1 MNQMSHRFYL
11 LLLLPTLLVLL
22 LFIAGPVG
30 QSFFLSFH
38 RMIIGLPHLGAPFIG
53 LQNYQELLNDPVA
66 RHSLWVT
73 LIFVGTTT
81 FFELLIG
88 LLLALLMHRRFPGR
102 GALRACVLIPWAIP
116 TVVSAQMWRFLFN
129 DAYGMVN
136 YAMFG
141 AETSAY
147 IPWLA
152 LPSTALFSLILADI
166 WKTASFAALLIL
178 AGLQVI
184 PDELYQAARV
194 DGAGTWRRFRHI
206 TWPLILPAL
215 LVALLFRTIDAFR
228 VFDLAFVMTQ
238 GGPADATNV
247 LQLYGYKKMFVEGW
261 MGYGSAVS
269 ACIFAIILCLAVA
282 YVRMVGRRLL
292 EAGTG

>member
-1 MNQMSHRFYL
+1 MTRKDQSFFLTL
-11 LLLLPTLLVLL
+11 LVPVILVLL
-22 LFIAGPVG
+22 LFIAAPIG
-30 QSFFLSFH
+30 QSIFLSFH
-38 RMIIGLPHLGAPFIG
+38 RIIIGLPQLKTPFVG
-53 LQNYQELLNDPVA
+53 LDNYQQLLTDPVA
-66 RHSLWVT
+66 RHSFWIT
-73 LIFVGTTT
+73 IIFVATTT

-88 LLLALLMHRRFPGR
+88 LFLALMIHHHFPGR

-116 TVVSAQMWRFLFN
+116 TVVAAQMWRFLLN

-136 YAMFG
+136 YAVFG
-141 AETSAY
+141 SETSHY

-152 LPSTALFSLILADI
+152 HPATALVAIIIADI
-166 WKTASFAALLIL
+166 WKTSSFAALLIL

-184 PDELYQAARV
+184 PEEIYQAAKV
-194 DGAGTWRRFRHI
+194 DGAVVWRRFWHI
-206 TWPLILPAL
+206 TWPLIRPAL

-228 VFDLAFVMTQ
+228 VFDIAFVMTQ

-261 MGYGSAVS
+261 MGYGSTLSV
-269 ACIFAIILCLAVA
+269 CIFIMVLGLAII

-292 EAGTG
+292 EASV

>member
-1 MNQMSHRFYL
+1 MTRKDQNFYL
-11 LLLLPTLLVLL
+11 ALLVPVIAVLL
-22 LFIAGPVG
+22 LFIAAPIVH
-30 QSFFLSFH
+30 SFFLSFH
-38 RMIIGLPHLGAPFIG
+38 RIIIGLPQLKTPFVG
-53 LQNYQELLNDPVA
+53 LDNYRELLNDPVA
-66 RHSLWVT
+66 RHSFWVT
-73 LIFVGTTT
+73 IIFVGTTT

-88 LLLALLMHRRFPGR
+88 ILLALLIHHRFPGR

-129 DAYGMVN
+129 DAYGVIN
-136 YAMFG
+136 YAIFG
-141 AETSAY
+141 ANISHY

-152 LPSTALFSLILADI
+152 LPPTALLSIVVADI
-166 WKTASFAALLIL
+166 WKTSSFAALLIL

-184 PDELYQAARV
+184 PEELYQAAKV
-194 DGAGTWRRFRHI
+194 DGAVVWQRFLHI
-206 TWPLILPAL
+206 TWPLIRPAL

-261 MGYGSAVS
+261 MGYGSAISV
-269 ACIFAIILCLAVA
+269 CIFIMVLVLAIA

-292 EAGTG
+292 EAGV

>member
-1 MNQMSHRFYL
+1 VAIL
-11 LLLLPTLLVLL
+11 LLV
-22 LFIAGPVG
+22 IAGPVG
-30 QSFFLSFH
+30 QSFFLSLH
-38 RMIIGLPHLGAPFIG
+38 RMIIGLPHLGTSFVG
-53 LQNYQELLNDPVA
+53 LENYLDLFHDPVA

-73 LIFVGTTT
+73 LVFVGTTT

-88 LLLALLMHRRFPGR
+88 LLLALLMHRSFAGR
-102 GALRACVLIPWAIP
+102 GGLRACILIPWAIP

-141 AETSAY
+141 ADTTRY

-152 LPSTALFSLILADI
+152 IPSTALMSLIVADV

-184 PDELYQAARV
+184 PDDLYEAARV
-194 DGAGTWRRFRHI
+194 DGAGPWQRFRHI
-206 TWPLILPAL
+206 TWPLIRPAL

-261 MGYGSAVS
+261 MGYGSAIS
-269 ACIFAIILCLAVA
+269 ACVFLMALCLAVI
-282 YVRMVGRRLL
+282 YVRSLGRRLL
-292 EAGTG
+292 EAET